1 MVIKMNL
8 TNDEKHYNT
17 LANYYFNKYHEKVA
31 KISLNAGFS
40 CPNKDGKK
48 GYGGCTYCS
57 KSGSGDFAGSP
68 NDDLKTQFLSIKK
81 VIAKKWPKTLYIPYL
96 QANTN
101 TYGDIDQLEKIYN
114 ELLNLDPN
122 VVEISIATRADCL
135 ENEKINLL
143 SEINK
148 KYQFKLNLGFKHQ
161 TKKQLKLSIEV
172 QLIRN

>member
-1 MVIKMNL
+1 M
-8 TNDEKHYNT
+8 
-17 LANYYFNKYHEKVA
+17 
-31 KISLNAGFS
+31 
-40 CPNKDGKK
+40 
-48 GYGGCTYCS
+48 
-57 KSGSGDFAGSP
+57 
-68 NDDLKTQFLSIKK
+68 SIKK

-143 SEINK
+143 
-148 KYQFKLNLGFKHQ
+148 
-161 TKKQLKLSIEV
+161 
-172 QLIRN
+172 IRNKQKNTSSN